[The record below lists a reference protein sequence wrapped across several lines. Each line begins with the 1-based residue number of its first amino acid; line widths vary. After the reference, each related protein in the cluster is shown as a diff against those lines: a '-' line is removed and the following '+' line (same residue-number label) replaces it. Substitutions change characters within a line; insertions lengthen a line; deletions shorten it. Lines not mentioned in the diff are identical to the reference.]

1 MVKANPSQ
9 CRLQILLAPEARTAE
24 GKRDLR
30 RELERLGLDVSGEGA
45 ATLSARVTPSRFEQ
59 LFGCEPSAFGSDGN
73 SLLLPDRLRDR
84 VISITLA
91 PPHVHLD

>member
-1 MVKANPSQ
+1 MAETNPSQ

-45 ATLSARVTPSRFEQ
+45 ATLSARITTSRFEQ
-59 LFGCEPSAFGSDGN
+59 LFGCEPSASEADGN
-73 SLLLPDRLRDR
+73 ALLLPDRLRDR

-91 PPHVHLD
+91 PPHLHLG